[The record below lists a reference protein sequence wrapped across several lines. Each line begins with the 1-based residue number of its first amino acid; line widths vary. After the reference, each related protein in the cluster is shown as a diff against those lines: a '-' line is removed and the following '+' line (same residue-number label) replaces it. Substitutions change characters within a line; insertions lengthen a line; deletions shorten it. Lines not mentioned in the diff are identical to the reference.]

1 MRPGLL
7 EFIKSRKRRSV
18 CLSKFWEIFLLRS
31 SVNSPKVGYKII
43 HSEKT
48 SSVIFSLVLEPS
60 KAALTFLTGQKTF
73 RKLFFPSPRFFPFVV
88 FGRARLIC
96 PACVTCNFRRGAKR
110 STRKKDHCPAPSG
123 VVTLSHVRSKNKKRG
138 CRNPVFQNSK
148 FFNRPIDGAFQEIS
162 DF

>member
-18 CLSKFWEIFLLRS
+18 CLSKFWVKFLLRN

-43 HSEKT
+43 HSEKA
-48 SSVIFSLVLEPS
+48 SSVIFFSRFGAFQS
-60 KAALTFLTGQKTF
+60 RSDFFLTGQKTC

-123 VVTLSHVRSKNKKRG
+123 VVTLSHVRSENKKRG
-138 CRNPVFQNSK
+138 CRNPVFQNS
-148 FFNRPIDGAFQEIS
+148 
-162 DF
+162 